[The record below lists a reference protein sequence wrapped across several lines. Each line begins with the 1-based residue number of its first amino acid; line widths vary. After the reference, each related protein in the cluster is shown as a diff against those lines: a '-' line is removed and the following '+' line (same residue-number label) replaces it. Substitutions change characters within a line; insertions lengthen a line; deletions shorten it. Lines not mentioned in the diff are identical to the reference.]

1 MLFNSAQFLIFL
13 PVVMVLYFL
22 FPKKLR
28 WLFLLASS
36 YFFYMCW
43 RWEYIFLIVGSTV
56 TDYLVAQAIYNS
68 KRENRRRY
76 LLYLSLGMN
85 LGLLFAFK
93 YFDFFAGS
101 ANFLFEA
108 GGMGYAIPLLDVILP
123 VGISFYTFQTLS
135 YTIDVYMGETKPET
149 HFGIFALFVSF
160 WPQLVAG
167 PIERSSRLLPQ
178 FRVAHEFNYERALWG
193 MTRIAYGFF
202 KKVVVADRLAIYV
215 NEVYGDL
222 ESYPTIPI
230 VLASIFFA
238 FQIYCDFSGY
248 TDIAIGCAAI
258 MGFTLIENFDRP
270 YLSRSISEFWRRWHI
285 SLSTWFRDY
294 VYIPLGGN
302 RVVKWR
308 WYYNLFLT
316 FLVSGLWHGAAWTFV
331 AWGGLHGVYLIAAI
345 LTAPV
350 RDRMAKTL
358 RLDRIPR
365 LVAGYQILL
374 TFTLVVIGWIFF
386 RANGMADAL
395 LVFRKIWSPDLNFN
409 PSLIMAYKG
418 VYNFLLSFTAVGLLA
433 VSYLLPRDM
442 KLKRPVLFL
451 IVATIVILL
460 FGKGGSSEFI
470 YFQF

>member
-1 MLFNSAQFLIFL
+1 
-13 PVVMVLYFL
+13 MVLYFA
-22 FPKKLR
+22 FPKKFR
-28 WLFLLASS
+28 WLFLLGSS

-43 RWEYIFLIVGSTV
+43 RWEYIFLILGSTI
-56 TDYLVAQAIYNS
+56 TDYLVAQAIYQS
-68 KRENRRRY
+68 TDQRKRKL
-76 LLYLSLGMN
+76 LLYFSLTLN

-93 YFDFFAGS
+93 YFDFFADS
-101 ANFLFEA
+101 ANVLLEMA
-108 GGMGYAIPLLDVILP
+108 NMQYMIPMLAVVLP

-135 YTIDVYMGETKPET
+135 YTIDVYKGDTKPET

-167 PIERSSRLLPQ
+167 PIERSNRLLPQ
-178 FRVAHEFNYERALWG
+178 FHREHSFSYQRTVWALN
-193 MTRIAYGFF
+193 RIAYGFF

-222 ESYPTIPI
+222 DQYPTLPI
-230 VLASIFFA
+230 LLASFFFA

-258 MGFTLIENFDRP
+258 MGFQLMDNFDRP

-285 SLSTWFRDY
+285 SLSSWFKDY

-331 AWGGLHGVYLIAAI
+331 VWGALHGFYLIMGVA
-345 LTAPV
+345 
-350 RDRMAKTL
+350 L
-358 RLDRIPR
+358 RPLRTQVNQALGLARFPRIVG
-365 LVAGYQILL
+365 LYQTLL

-386 RANGMADAL
+386 RAGSMHDAGVVFSKL
-395 LVFRKIWSPDLNFN
+395 LHPNLSMN
-409 PSLIMAYKG
+409 PSILMAYKG
-418 VYNFLLSFTAVGLLA
+418 PYNFLISLMAVGLLA
-433 VSYLLPRDM
+433 LSYLLPKDLH
-442 KLKRPVLFL
+442 LKRNLLFL
-451 IVATIVILL
+451 VVVIVLILL